1 MRINVYVSAWIE
13 WVDGLVSKI
22 SQRKR
27 PAQQG
32 INAGWLGERK
42 ANNAQQTIRGPCV
55 GWPGDPHKS
64 MSTMQVRA
72 AVSGEPEAC

>member
-1 MRINVYVSAWIE
+1 MCLS
-13 WVDGLVSKI
+13 GLSGWMYWCPKFL
-22 SQRKR
+22 REKR
-27 PAQQG
+27 QAQQG
-32 INAGWLGERK
+32 INAGRLGKRK